1 MKPFLLIAV
10 FAALAVDHARAEV
23 AMPAFFSDHAVLQRD
38 KPLPIWGTAVPGES
52 VEVSLG
58 AQKGTAKAGAD
69 GRWRITLAAQPISK
83 EPLSL
88 TVKGSNT
95 LTKSDI
101 LLGDVFLCSGQS
113 NMSMPM
119 STYSKLPEYA
129 DDLKTAAGT
138 PLVRQ
143 FGAKDVSAVEEQTE
157 IEGVWAVAS
166 EKSLGGFTAVGYH
179 FARALHARTGVP
191 IGLLRAAKGST
202 IIEMWMS
209 EETILNDPGL
219 KPLGEKLR
227 SAMNAYTEAK
237 TQALAAGKQ
246 PDAVDFPPH
255 PLSEASTLRPRFS
268 TRYNSMIAP
277 FAGMALRGI
286 VWYQAETNSLNPQ
299 IIAAYPAQQRALVT
313 SWRKLFGDEN
323 LPFLYV
329 QLPNYREATSDPG
342 LVENWAL
349 MRESQTK
356 GLEVPNSHMAVT
368 IDIGQAEDIHPRNK
382 YDVGERIAALA
393 MHHLYGKKEVVPS
406 GPMFKAMS
414 VKGSKAV
421 IAFSELGSGLMV
433 GLKEGRKPVVAQ
445 AGGKLER
452 FAIAGKDKKWV
463 WADAVIEGD
472 TVVVSSPQVPNP
484 VAVRYAFSS
493 NPAGANLYNKA
504 GLPAAPFR
512 TDDWKS
518 N

>member
-1 MKPFLLIAV
+1 MKPRFNLLVLLGLMGAGG
-10 FAALAVDHARAEV
+10 AAADV
-23 AMPAFFSDHAVLQRD
+23 AMPAFFADHAILQRD
-38 KPLPIWGTAVPGES
+38 KPLPIWGTAAPGEP
-52 VEVSLG
+52 VEVTLG
-58 AQKGTAKAGAD
+58 TQSSSTKADAD
-69 GRWRITLAAQPISK
+69 GRWRVTLAAQPMSK
-83 EPLSL
+83 EPLVL
-88 TVKGSNT
+88 TVKGANT

-119 STYSKLPEYA
+119 STYSKLPEYPG
-129 DDLKTAAGT
+129 DMKTT
-138 PLVRQ
+138 SPLVRQ
-143 FGAKDVSAVEEQTE
+143 FGAKDVSAIEEQAD
-157 IEGVWAVAS
+157 IEGVWTVAS

-179 FARALHARTGVP
+179 FARALHAQTGVP

-209 EETILNDPGL
+209 QETILTDPGIR
-219 KPLGEKLR
+219 PLGQKL
-227 SAMNAYTEAK
+227 AAALEAYEDAK
-237 TQALAAGKQ
+237 KQALAAGKQ
-246 PDAVDFPPH
+246 PDAADFPPH
-255 PLSEASTLRPRFS
+255 PLSEASALRPRFA

-329 QLPNYREATSDPG
+329 QLPNYREAATDPG

-368 IDIGQAEDIHPRNK
+368 LDIGQAEDIHPTNK
-382 YDVGERIAALA
+382 FDVGERLAALA
-393 MHHLYGKKEVVPS
+393 AHHLYGKSEVVPS
-406 GPMFKAMS
+406 GPMFKSMK
-414 VKGSKAV
+414 VNGSKAV
-421 IAFSELGSGLMV
+421 IEFSGLGGGLMV
-433 GLKEGRKPVVAQ
+433 GRKEGRKPVVAE

-452 FAIAGKDKKWV
+452 FAIAGEDKKWF
-463 WADAVIEGD
+463 WADALIEGD

-484 VAVRYAFSS
+484 VAVRYAFSA

-504 GLPAAPFR
+504 GLPAGPFR
-512 TDDWKS
+512 TDH
-518 N
+518 

>member
-1 MKPFLLIAV
+1 MKSQFNLIVLLGLMGAGG
-10 FAALAVDHARAEV
+10 AAADV
-23 AMPAFFSDHAVLQRD
+23 AMPAFFSDHAILQRD
-38 KPLPIWGTAVPGES
+38 KPLPIWGTAAAGEA

-58 AQKGTAKAGAD
+58 AQKASGKAGAD
-69 GRWRITLAAQPISK
+69 GRWRVTLAAQPMSK
-83 EPLSL
+83 EPLVL

-101 LLGDVFLCSGQS
+101 LLGDVFICSGQS

-119 STYSKLPEYA
+119 GTYSKLPEYPE
-129 DDLKTAAGT
+129 DVKTAS

-143 FGAKDVSAVEEQTE
+143 FGAKDVAAVEEQAD
-157 IEGVWAVAS
+157 IEGVWTVAG
-166 EKSLGGFTAVGYH
+166 EKSVGGFTAVGYH

-202 IIEMWMS
+202 IIELWLS
-209 EETILNDPGL
+209 EETILTDPTL
-219 KPLGEKLR
+219 KPLGDKL
-227 SAMNAYTEAK
+227 SAALKSYEEAK
-237 TQALAAGKQ
+237 KEALAAGKQ
-246 PDAVDFPPH
+246 PDAADFPPH
-255 PLSEASTLRPRFS
+255 PLSEASPLRPHFS

-313 SWRKLFGDEN
+313 SWRKLFNDAN

-329 QLPNYREATSDPG
+329 QLPNYREVASDPG
-342 LVENWAL
+342 AVENWAL

-356 GLEVPNSHMAVT
+356 ALEVPNSHMAVT
-368 IDIGQAEDIHPRNK
+368 IDIGQAEDIHPSNK
-382 YDVGERIAALA
+382 YDVGERLAALA
-393 MHHLYGKKEVVPS
+393 AHHIYGKKDVVPS
-406 GPMFKAMS
+406 GPMFKSMS

-421 IAFSELGSGLMV
+421 IEFSELGGGLIV
-433 GLKEGRKPVVAQ
+433 GLKEGRKPVAAQ

-452 FAIAGKDKKWV
+452 FAIAGEDKKWV

-472 TVVVSSPQVPNP
+472 TVVVSSPQVASP

-504 GLPAAPFR
+504 GLPAGPFR
-512 TDDWKS
+512 TDK
-518 N
+518 

>member
-1 MKPFLLIAV
+1 MNQRLHSILLLGLMGAGS
-10 FAALAVDHARAEV
+10 AAAEV
-23 AMPAFFSDHAVLQRD
+23 AMPAFFADYAILQRD
-38 KPLPIWGTAVPGES
+38 KPLPIWGTAAPGEA

-58 AQKGTAKAGAD
+58 VQKGSAKADAD
-69 GRWRITLAAQPISK
+69 GRWRVTLAAQPMSK
-83 EPLSL
+83 EALVL
-88 TVKGSNT
+88 TVKGTNT
-95 LTKSDI
+95 LTKSNI
-101 LLGDVFLCSGQS
+101 LLGDVFICSGQS

-119 STYSKLPEYA
+119 STYSRLPEYP
-129 DDLKTAAGT
+129 DDLKAAATT

-143 FGAKDVSAVEEQTE
+143 FGAKDVSAIEEQAD
-157 IEGVWAVAS
+157 IEGVWTVAS

-209 EETILNDPGL
+209 QETILNDPGVKALGAKLGAAL
-219 KPLGEKLR
+219 K
-227 SAMNAYTEAK
+227 AYEEAK
-237 TQALAAGKQ
+237 KQALAAGKQ
-246 PDAVDFPPH
+246 PDAADFPPH
-255 PLSEASTLRPRFS
+255 PLSDASALRPRFS

-299 IIAAYPAQQRALVT
+299 IIAEYPAQQRALVT

-329 QLPNYREATSDPG
+329 QLPNYREAASDPAV
-342 LVENWAL
+342 VENWAL

-368 IDIGQAEDIHPRNK
+368 IDIGQAEDIHPTNK
-382 YDVGERIAALA
+382 YDVGERLAALA
-393 MHHLYGKKEVVPS
+393 AHHIYGMKEVVPS

-414 VKGSKAV
+414 IRGSKAV
-421 IAFSELGSGLMV
+421 IEFSGLGGGLMV
-433 GLKEGRKPVVAQ
+433 GRKEGRKPVVAE

-452 FAIAGKDKKWV
+452 FAIAGEDKKWV
-463 WADAVIEGD
+463 WADALIEGD
-472 TVVVSSPQVPNP
+472 TVVVSSPQVANP

-504 GLPAAPFR
+504 GRPAGPFR
-512 TDDWKS
+512 TDQW
-518 N
+518 